1 MKKTILVTGA
11 RGYIASYVQN
21 LNKEK
26 FNWIRMTRDE
36 VDFSDPDAVEKF
48 VKAQEFDICFHTAA
62 IAATVACEENPE
74 LANKI
79 NVESTKRIV
88 DACKKKNAK
97 LVFCSTEQIF
107 NGKEN
112 HGPFNEEEEY
122 NAVTVYGQNKIDCEK
137 YIEESG
143 VDAVTLRL
151 SWMLGLSFA
160 GVKANPSLVKTVFNA
175 VLYQK
180 PTLFTCNE
188 KRGITYAKYLAE
200 QFDKIT
206 ELPCGIYNVSSS
218 NDMTTYECACLAA
231 RKMGISEEN
240 IEKYILP
247 NKERYSD
254 RFRDYRL
261 DNKKI
266 EDMGI
271 KFGDFESGLEDILK
285 DFSLLK

>member
-36 VDFSDPDAVEKF
+36 ADFSDLDAVEKF
-48 VKAQEFDICFHTAA
+48 VEAQEFDICFHTAA
-62 IAATVACEENPE
+62 IAATVACEENPELANKINVESTKRIVVACEENPE

-188 KRGITYAKYLAE
+188 KRGML
-200 QFDKIT
+200 
-206 ELPCGIYNVSSS
+206 
-218 NDMTTYECACLAA
+218 
-231 RKMGISEEN
+231 
-240 IEKYILP
+240 
-247 NKERYSD
+247 
-254 RFRDYRL
+254 
-261 DNKKI
+261 
-266 EDMGI
+266 
-271 KFGDFESGLEDILK
+271 
-285 DFSLLK
+285 